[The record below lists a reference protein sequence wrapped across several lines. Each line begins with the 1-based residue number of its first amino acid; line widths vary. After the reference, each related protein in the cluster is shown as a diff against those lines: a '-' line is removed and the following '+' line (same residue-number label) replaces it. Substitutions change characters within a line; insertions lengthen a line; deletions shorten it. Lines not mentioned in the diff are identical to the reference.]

1 MIALGVLLLL
11 ATVPDSVRNEPPGE
25 KRYLAALAYAVQSM
39 VDGRIDDA
47 VEGAEF
53 ALVSLEAMGKP
64 PYKNAGNY
72 KKAEL
77 RLREL
82 LRRCDAR
89 IKEAGVDERP
99 ALEKAYER
107 LTAVHEKLLQGVM
120 SKKP

>member
-1 MIALGVLLLL
+1 MIAVGVLLLL
-11 ATVPDSVRNEPPGE
+11 AIVPDSVKNEPPGE
-25 KRYLAALAYAVQSM
+25 KRYQAALVFALQSM
-39 VDGRIDDA
+39 VDGKIDDA

-53 ALVSLEAMGKP
+53 ALLSLEGMGKP

-77 RLREL
+77 RVREL

-89 IKEAGVDERP
+89 IKEAGIDERP
-99 ALEKAYER
+99 TLEKAHER
-107 LTAVHEKLLQGVM
+107 LTAVHEKLLHGVM